1 MRRWR
6 EALRRTSFE
15 PGDAAV
21 EWAWPFIGLAMATA
35 VFLALQVW
43 CG

>member
-15 PGDAAV
+15 PDDAAV
-21 EWAWPFIGLAMATA
+21 ERAWPFIGLAMATA